1 MKNHSFENFPGMQ
14 GYVQSKPESTRY
26 FPGTCTFFM
35 RCTLHDL
42 SLVQHYGKV
51 NKFFDN
57 F

>member
-14 GYVQSKPESTRY
+14 GYVQSKSESTRC